1 MVDYFTYISEIEQ
14 ENVELSQIKLQQ
26 DLQKYELSV
35 SVLARTLNLID
46 KAFNVAEGKYLKPE
60 SKIATVLLASR
71 FLVSSKCLFNMLVKG
86 YYFEA
91 WILMR
96 NLQENVADCL
106 CFAESNDYAKLWFKK
121 RLSTRRAFKKV
132 RKVIQPSH
140 RKHLKDARDFMNE
153 FAHSK
158 MPAVARFVKFERKP
172 IIKPQ
177 ERPEFQKN
185 ANLLFRAFR
194 TLNTSLLLILVDLF
208 KDALK
213 KETKDIVTAFVMD
226 EQKDLKLL

>member
-1 MVDYFTYISEIEQ
+1 MIDYFTYITEIEQ
-14 ENVELSQIKLQQ
+14 ENLELSQINLQQ
-26 DLQKYELSV
+26 DLQNYEVSV
-35 SVLARTLNLID
+35 GVLARTLNQIN
-46 KAFNVAEGKYLKPE
+46 KAFSVAEGKRLEPE

-71 FLVSSKCLFNMLVKG
+71 FMVSSRCIFNILVKG

-106 CFAESNDYAKLWFKK
+106 CFAESNDYAKLWFEK
-121 RLSTRRAFKKV
+121 RLSTRVAFKKI
-132 RKVIQPSH
+132 RKVIQASH

-153 FAHSK
+153 FSHSK
-158 MPAVARFVKFERKP
+158 MPAVARFVKFEGKQ

-177 ERPEFQKN
+177 ERPEFQKK

-194 TLNTSLLLILVDLF
+194 TLNASLLLILVELF
-208 KDALK
+208 KDDLNK
-213 KETKDIVTAFVMD
+213 KTKDIVTKFVS
-226 EQKDLKLL
+226 EAQKDL